1 MNTHPAVSH
10 DSHMTQPPVSHDSH
24 MTQPAE
30 SHDSHMTQPPVSHD
44 VDRAEQSEE
53 ATPPALRLVI
63 PGVPGVI
70 GFTEM
75 SSLPGTPQ
83 SSRLSHTPSST
94 LKKKAVFE
102 ARTRQLNEA
111 EAEEFRRQRRGEG
124 EEGRGKG
131 AAKKLDFS
139 SNVTPHEELQQAADT
154 EPSSL
159 LPSELM
165 REAARLLAVPQPDQ
179 QWYQGGGSPDI
190 SYRDKIDRVLGGR
203 EGRAEVEGERK
214 NAAEAGEGEEEEGSV
229 GGAGGDF
236 FSDVMATFERRQS
249 VGGATSTGSDK
260 AVRPGVKRVRFAPD
274 AVIMPAALEGELD
287 IVRNCVEEVR
297 AAAAAVPLCP
307 PPPPRPLSPSTSL
320 SSQLGSCDQRSH
332 KGATCLHNA
341 VCSGHLPT
349 MQYLVEAGCNI
360 NSQDEDGWYKT
371 T

>member
-1 MNTHPAVSH
+1 MNTHPAG
-10 DSHMTQPPVSHDSH
+10 SHDSH

-30 SHDSHMTQPPVSHD
+30 SHD

-63 PGVPGVI
+63 PGVT

-75 SSLPGTPQ
+75 TSLPGTPQ

-131 AAKKLDFS
+131 TAKRLDFS
-139 SNVTPHEELQQAADT
+139 SSVTPHEELQQAADT
-154 EPSSL
+154 EPSCL

-165 REAARLLAVPQPDQ
+165 REAESLLAVPQPDQ

-190 SYRDKIDRVLGGR
+190 SYRDRIDRVLGGR

-214 NAAEAGEGEEEEGSV
+214 NAAEAGEGEEEEGSM
-229 GGAGGDF
+229 GGAAGDF

-260 AVRPGVKRVRFAPD
+260 AVTPGVKRVRFAPD

-297 AAAAAVPLCP
+297 ATAAAVPHC